1 LIFNDLDHDP
11 GRQNLI
17 RSSQLF
23 SFCFQKLADDFLR
36 PIFDKAEYAIQRIP
50 ADLWFYRCDSAS
62 VRTGADRHCLH
73 AFLPCFCLF
82 CLPAAYLIMTAFPA
96 SADTLNLTS
105 TTPEFE
111 AADRARRFGG
121 VARLYGP
128 AGLAAFERAHVAV
141 IGIGGVGSWTV
152 EALAR
157 NAIGRLTLI
166 DLDNVAESNTNRQ
179 VHALDGN
186 YGKAKVS
193 AMAERIHLI
202 DPACRVEQVEDFI
215 EPANF
220 DSVLGGGFD
229 FVVDAIDSVRTKT
242 ALIAWCVEHGQP
254 LITVGGAG
262 GQLDP
267 TRIRI
272 DDLALTIQDPLLSKV
287 RGQLRKLHGFP
298 RGPKAKF
305 KVSAVYSDEPLIYP
319 EAPARDASEVAGSE
333 EMAPAAAGPVGLN
346 CAGFG
351 SSVCVTASFGFAAA
365 AYVLRNI
372 AKPA

>member
-1 LIFNDLDHDP
+1 MPPD
-11 GRQNLI
+11 
-17 RSSQLF
+17 F
-23 SFCFQKLADDFLR
+23 SN
-36 PIFDKAEYAIQRIP
+36 
-50 ADLWFYRCDSAS
+50 
-62 VRTGADRHCLH
+62 
-73 AFLPCFCLF
+73 
-82 CLPAAYLIMTAFPA
+82 
-96 SADTLNLTS
+96 ADTLSATAPAS
-105 TTPEFE
+105 DFE

-128 AGLAAFERAHVAV
+128 AALAAFERSHVAV
-141 IGIGGVGSWTV
+141 IGIGGVGSWAV

-157 NAIGRLTLI
+157 SALGRLTLI

-186 YGKAKVS
+186 FGMAKVT
-193 AMAERIHLI
+193 AMAQRIHLI
-202 DPACRVEQVEDFI
+202 DPSCRVDVVEDFV

-220 DSVLGGGFD
+220 DAVLGGGFD
-229 FVVDAIDSVRTKT
+229 FIIDAIDSVRTKT
-242 ALIAWCVEHGQP
+242 ALIAWCVARGQR

-262 GQLDP
+262 GQFDP

-305 KVSAVYSDEPLIYP
+305 KVSAVYSDEPLMYP
-319 EAPARDASEVAGSE
+319 DASVGDTGGEADRMEGASE
-333 EMAPAAAGPVGLN
+333 NPTLTAGPVGLN

-351 SSVCVTASFGFAAA
+351 SSVCVTASFGFAAVA
-365 AYVLRNI
+365 HVLRDI
-372 AKPA
+372 ARRA

>member
-1 LIFNDLDHDP
+1 
-11 GRQNLI
+11 
-17 RSSQLF
+17 
-23 SFCFQKLADDFLR
+23 
-36 PIFDKAEYAIQRIP
+36 
-50 ADLWFYRCDSAS
+50 
-62 VRTGADRHCLH
+62 
-73 AFLPCFCLF
+73 
-82 CLPAAYLIMTAFPA
+82 MTAISA
-96 SADTLNLTS
+96 SADALNITPA
-105 TTPEFE
+105 TPEFE

-141 IGIGGVGSWTV
+141 IGIGGVGSWAV

-179 VHALDGN
+179 VPALDGN
-186 YGKAKVS
+186 YGKAKVT
-193 AMAERIHLI
+193 AMAERIRLI
-202 DPACRVEQVEDFI
+202 NPDCRVDEVEDFV

-220 DSVLGGGFD
+220 DSVLGSGFD
-229 FVVDAIDSVRTKT
+229 FVIDAIDSVRTKT
-242 ALIAWCVEHGQP
+242 ALIAWCVEHEQP

-287 RGQLRKLHGFP
+287 RGQLRKSHGFP
-298 RGPKAKF
+298 RGPKSRF
-305 KVSAVYSDEPLIYP
+305 KVSAVYSEEPLIYP
-319 EAPARDASEVAGSE
+319 D
-333 EMAPAAAGPVGLN
+333 APAAESSEDAGQAETAPGYTGPVGLN

-351 SSVCVTASFGFAAA
+351 SSVCVTASFGFAAVS
-365 AYVLRNI
+365 YVLREL
-372 AKPA
+372 AKTAL

>member
-1 LIFNDLDHDP
+1 
-11 GRQNLI
+11 
-17 RSSQLF
+17 
-23 SFCFQKLADDFLR
+23 
-36 PIFDKAEYAIQRIP
+36 
-50 ADLWFYRCDSAS
+50 
-62 VRTGADRHCLH
+62 
-73 AFLPCFCLF
+73 
-82 CLPAAYLIMTAFPA
+82 MTAISA
-96 SADTLNLTS
+96 SADALNITPA
-105 TTPEFE
+105 TPEFE

-141 IGIGGVGSWTV
+141 IGIGGVGSWAV

-179 VHALDGN
+179 VPALDGN
-186 YGKAKVS
+186 YGKAKVT
-193 AMAERIHLI
+193 AMAERIRLI
-202 DPACRVEQVEDFI
+202 NPDCRVDEVEDFV

-229 FVVDAIDSVRTKT
+229 FVIDAIDSVRTKT
-242 ALIAWCVEHGQP
+242 ALIAWCVEHEQP

-287 RGQLRKLHGFP
+287 RGQLRKSHGFP
-298 RGPKAKF
+298 RGPKSRF
-305 KVSAVYSDEPLIYP
+305 KVSAVYSEEPLIYP
-319 EAPARDASEVAGSE
+319 D
-333 EMAPAAAGPVGLN
+333 APAAESSEDADQAETAPGYTGPVGLN

-351 SSVCVTASFGFAAA
+351 SSVCVTASFGFAAVS
-365 AYVLRNI
+365 YVLREL
-372 AKPA
+372 AKTAL

>member
-1 LIFNDLDHDP
+1 
-11 GRQNLI
+11 
-17 RSSQLF
+17 
-23 SFCFQKLADDFLR
+23 
-36 PIFDKAEYAIQRIP
+36 
-50 ADLWFYRCDSAS
+50 
-62 VRTGADRHCLH
+62 
-73 AFLPCFCLF
+73 
-82 CLPAAYLIMTAFPA
+82 MTAISA
-96 SADTLNLTS
+96 SADALNS
-105 TTPEFE
+105 TPATPEFE

-128 AGLAAFERAHVAV
+128 AGLAAFEHAHVAV
-141 IGIGGVGSWTV
+141 IGIGGVGSWAV

-179 VHALDGN
+179 VPALDGN
-186 YGKAKVS
+186 YGKAKVT
-193 AMAERIHLI
+193 AMAERIRLI
-202 DPACRVEQVEDFI
+202 NPDCRVDEVEDFV

-229 FVVDAIDSVRTKT
+229 FVIDAIDSVRTKT
-242 ALIAWCVEHGQP
+242 ALIAWCVEHEQP

-287 RGQLRKLHGFP
+287 RGQLRKSHGFP
-298 RGPKAKF
+298 RGPKSRF
-305 KVSAVYSDEPLIYP
+305 KVSAVYSEEPLIYP
-319 EAPARDASEVAGSE
+319 D
-333 EMAPAAAGPVGLN
+333 APAAESSEDAGQAETAPGYTGPVGLN

-351 SSVCVTASFGFAAA
+351 SSVCVTASFGFAAVS
-365 AYVLRNI
+365 YVLREL
-372 AKPA
+372 AKTAL